1 MKGSWES
8 RPSLLAGK
16 IVSVSDPI
24 YLSDIQTFTCTNQ
37 LCRNNQRIIRHVGL
51 DHLEQPEELGPTEIK
66 SEVFISYSSRNKTKN
81 NNIIKCHNCR
91 EEINELCPF
100 RSNVEFKVA
109 KIQVHGSENKTKT
122 CFTIDALIVGSK
134 SCSELKLSESCALIG
149 FPKLSAEIP
158 FQLKCIA
165 SQLRSHYF
173 EVYGINSEQLS
184 IPKNINGTN
193 TKNYLR
199 DILEWFV
206 DRTSE
211 RLRFLLLVML
221 CQVIG
226 SINGIHFNIN
236 IPGIDEIII
245 NRISK
250 LFNFYFDSKNIIS
263 SLISNMINFKTSL
276 NGRINLLKAN
286 DEFYPNHVNII
297 TSNTNIPKSNA
308 IKSECECAASFIFI
322 EKKSRKSISSLNFDD
337 ITIPVELSSIDE
349 AEIIINQTA
358 FDLELIN
365 ANQIVSNRQH
375 QPIQLSNEAAKALQ
389 TYFLSVRSTFSD
401 LPLKSTLSLLT
412 KLTKIS
418 ALTENKTEASLSD
431 AEFSTMIHITLLKL
445 KTHPEKMEHDNNNKF
460 DYNYQIMSPSTSF
473 EYYNEKDFESIN
485 IDNNNNNNYMNI
497 NTNQRL
503 MNNYNL

>member
-1 MKGSWES
+1 M
-8 RPSLLAGK
+8 
-16 IVSVSDPI
+16 
-24 YLSDIQTFTCTNQ
+24 
-37 LCRNNQRIIRHVGL
+37 GL
-51 DHLEQPEELGPTEIK
+51 DHLEQPEELGPSEIK
-66 SEVFISYSSRNKTKN
+66 SEVFISCSSRNKTKN

-91 EEINELCPF
+91 EEINELYPF

-109 KIQVHGSENKTKT
+109 KIQVQGSEKHTKT

-165 SQLRSHYF
+165 SQLRSYYF

-184 IPKNINGTN
+184 IPKNINDTN
-193 TKNYLR
+193 NRNYFK

-206 DRTSE
+206 NRTSE

-250 LFNFYFDSKNIIS
+250 LFNFYFDSKNTIS
-263 SLISNMINFKTSL
+263 SLRSNMINFKTSL
-276 NGRINLLKAN
+276 NGRSNLLQAS

-297 TSNTNIPKSNA
+297 TPNSKIHKSKA
-308 IKSECECAASFIFI
+308 IKSECVASFIFI
-322 EKKSRKSISSLNFDD
+322 ENKSRNSINWLNFDD

-349 AEIIINQTA
+349 AEIIIKQID
-358 FDLELIN
+358 FDLEQIN
-365 ANQIVSNRQH
+365 ANQIISNHQN
-375 QPIQLSNEAAKALQ
+375 QPIQLSTEAVKALQ
-389 TYFLSVRSTFSD
+389 TYFLSIRSTCTD
-401 LPLKSTLSLLT
+401 LPLKATLSLLT

-418 ALTENKTEASLSD
+418 ALTGNKTKASLSD
-431 AEFSTMIHITLLKL
+431 AEFSTMIHSALLKL
-445 KTHPEKMEHDNNNKF
+445 KTHPKKMEHENNKNF

-473 EYYNEKDFESIN
+473 EYYNEKDFETIK
-485 IDNNNNNNYMNI
+485 IDNNNYVNYSKI
-497 NTNQRL
+497 NEL
-503 MNNYNL
+503 L